1 MAFHVFFH
9 ISDFFDRYISNV
21 VSKNIFVWH
30 FIYFYIIPIK
40 ILFTDN
46 IMGKVACAVPY
57 IHILLIFIAHLLVQ
71 NFS

>member
-21 VSKNIFVWH
+21 VSKNIFLWH
-30 FIYFYIIPIK
+30 FIYFYIIRIK
-40 ILFTDN
+40 IFFTDN
-46 IMGKVACAVPY
+46 IIEKVVCAVPY
-57 IHILLIFIAHLLVQ
+57 IYILLIFTAHLLLQ